1 MMERV
6 QRKLRKLL
14 LVSSLIMVAGFVAVF
29 AAIFYRI
36 SQDDAAAP
44 ATELAVEIPSGA
56 TVRSAAA
63 TGDRITLV
71 VEGPDGKTSVHV
83 FDAGSGARLQTVTVG
98 TGAPAAPTAQ

>member
-1 MMERV
+1 MERV

-36 SQDDAAAP
+36 SQDDGATP
-44 ATELAVEIPSGA
+44 ATDLAVEIPAGA
-56 TVRSAAA
+56 TIRSASA

-71 VEGPDGKTSVHV
+71 VDGADGKTSLHV
-83 FDAGSGARLQTVTVG
+83 FDATTGAKRQTVTVE
-98 TGAPAAPTAQ
+98 TVAPAAPTAQ